1 MPPLLRFCT
10 AIVVAICIVSFAA
23 PPARAAI
30 PLGYNADVRGI
41 LSDKC
46 FRCHGPDSAARQGDL
61 RLDQRADAVAD
72 RGGTSAIVPGDPKRS
87 EAYLRIVS
95 QEAGERMPPD
105 DSGLSLSEKER
116 ELIRQWI
123 AEGANYESHW
133 SFVPPVRPELPKPVG
148 GAAAAHPIDR
158 FIDERLAKLGVSANP
173 EADPAVLCRRLHLD
187 LTGLPPTIAEV
198 EQFLAAY
205 ASTKSA
211 AAREKAYVDLV
222 DRLLASP
229 RYAEQMASPW
239 LDAARYA
246 DTNGYQTDGPRRM
259 WRWRDWVIDAFR
271 RNQPFDEFTVEQLAG
286 DLLPQPTLE
295 QQIATGFHRNH
306 RMNAEG
312 GIIPE
317 EYLAEYVADR
327 VETTGTVWLGLT
339 IGCARCHDHKYDPI
353 TQREFYQLFDFFNR
367 VPEPGKALRDDN
379 SPPTILAPTDEQ
391 QVPLAKL
398 EQEVEQARKVWV
410 AAQPEVERSVAV
422 WAAQATRDPARWT
435 ITDGLTLRIPFDET
449 LPSIKEW
456 KPIDNGG
463 GRPSYAPGPF
473 TLALQLDGRGSF
485 EFDHVP
491 KFDSEATFS
500 AAVWLRP
507 PAKANATVYAAMD
520 DAMSQNG
527 IELRLV
533 DGRPQVVLSGR
544 ILDDVVRVE
553 AESPLPADLWSH
565 VAWTY
570 DGTRD
575 AAGVHFFIDGRPVKT
590 RVVTDTLSNK
600 FKTTR
605 PLVVGAGGTSSNYQ
619 GRIADLRF
627 YDRALSADEA
637 AIVYCDLSIRA
648 MAQEYGRSI
657 DPAVGIKL
665 REYFL
670 RFAAPEGMRR
680 KRDAEALAEEAIRK
694 LRRELPTTMVM
705 RDVPGLRTTHVLT
718 RGEYD
723 KPGEAVKAGIPA
735 AFGLP
740 LPSQVPPNRL
750 ALARWLVDRRHPLTA
765 RVAVNRFWQQLFG
778 VGLVKTVDDFGVQGE
793 WPIYHELLDWLAVE
807 FMEAGDGWDVKHLVK
822 QIVTSAAYRR
832 SSQIQGDAGVRDPEN
847 RLLARGARFRLSAE
861 AVRDSALAVSGLLT
875 ERIGGPSIKPYQPA
889 GLWEELATGVV
900 KYEQDHGEDLYRRSL
915 YIYRKRTVS
924 VPMLSTF
931 DAAARETCVVRQS
944 RTNTP
949 LQSLNLLNDVT
960 FVEASRALGARM
972 MRESSS
978 DPAVRIAHGFQL
990 VTARGPTPDELRVLV
1005 AGFERRF
1012 AQYQADPA
1020 SAVKLVAIGE
1030 SPVDKSLDV
1039 VLWAVYTTVGNVL
1052 LNLDEFVTRE

>member
-1 MPPLLRFCT
+1 MPPLLRF
-10 AIVVAICIVSFAA
+10 
-23 PPARAAI
+23 RAAVLAAVCASPFVAHPVRAAT
-30 PLGYNADVRGI
+30 PLTYNADVRTI

-61 RLDQRADAVAD
+61 RLDRRADAVAD
-72 RGGTSAIVPGDPKRS
+72 RGGAAAIVPGDPNRS

-105 DSGLSLSEKER
+105 DSGLALSAQQR
-116 ELIRQWI
+116 ETLRRWI
-123 AEGANYESHW
+123 AEGAAYEPHW
-133 SFVPPVRPELPKPVG
+133 SFIPPVQPELPPAAG
-148 GAAAAHPIDR
+148 GGKTAHPIDR
-158 FIDERLAKLGVSANP
+158 FVEARLAKLGVQSNP

-198 EQFLAAY
+198 EAFVAAY
-205 ASTKSA
+205 GSAKSPD
-211 AAREKAYVDLV
+211 AREQAYAATV

-229 RYAEQMASPW
+229 RYAERMASPW

-259 WRWRDWVIDAFR
+259 WRWRDWVIDAFH
-271 RNQPFDEFTVEQLAG
+271 RNQPFDEFTIEQLAG
-286 DLLPQPTLE
+286 DLLPQPTLA

-317 EYLAEYVADR
+317 EFLAEYVADR

-379 SPPTILAPTDEQ
+379 SPPTIMAPTDEQ
-391 QVPLAKL
+391 QVRLAKL
-398 EQEVEQARKVWV
+398 QREVERARKAWET
-410 AAQPEVERSVAV
+410 AQPEVARGEAA
-422 WAAQATRDPARWT
+422 WAAEAVRDPARWT
-435 ITDGLTLRIPFDET
+435 ITEGLTLRIPFDET
-449 LPSIKEW
+449 LPSLQGL
-456 KPIDNGG
+456 KPTYSGS
-463 GRPSYAPGPF
+463 GRPSYGLGPF
-473 TLALQLDGRGSF
+473 AWALQLDGRGSF
-485 EFDHVP
+485 QFDHVP
-491 KFDSEATFS
+491 KFDSEAVFS
-500 AAVWLRP
+500 SAVWLRP
-507 PAKANATVYAAMD
+507 SEKANATVYAAMD

-533 DGRPQVVLSGR
+533 AGRPQVVLSGR

-553 AESPLPADLWSH
+553 ADIPLPTDAWSH

-575 AAGVHFFIDGRPVKT
+575 AAGVHFFIDGRPAKA

-600 FKTTR
+600 FKTTQ
-605 PLVVGAGGTSSNYQ
+605 PLGVGAGGTSGNYQ

-627 YDRALSADEA
+627 YDRALSAAEA

-648 MAQEYGRSI
+648 LAQQSGRSA
-657 DPAVGIKL
+657 DPAAAVKL
-665 REYFL
+665 REYYL
-670 RFAAPEGMRR
+670 RFAAPESLRR
-680 KRDAEALAEEAIRK
+680 RRDAAVLAEEAVRK
-694 LRRELPTTMVM
+694 LHRELPTTMVM
-705 RDVPGLRTTHVLT
+705 RDVPGLRKTHVLT

-723 KPGEAVKAGIPA
+723 KPGEAVEAGLPA
-735 AFGLP
+735 ALGAGLP
-740 LPSQVPPNRL
+740 PGEPANRL

-778 VGLVKTVDDFGVQGE
+778 VGLVKTVEDFGVQGE
-793 WPIYHELLDWLAVE
+793 WPIHRDLLDWLAVD
-807 FMEAGDGWDVKHLVK
+807 FMEAGDGWDVKRLIK

-832 SSQIQGDAGVRDPEN
+832 SSHVDGAAAAHDPEN

-861 AVRDSALAVSGLLT
+861 AVRDSALAVSGLLV
-875 ERIGGPSIKPYQPA
+875 ERVGGPSIKPYQPA
-889 GLWEELATGVV
+889 GLWEELGTGIV
-900 KYEQDHGEDLYRRSL
+900 KYEQDHGAELYRRSL

-924 VPMLSTF
+924 VPMLATF

-960 FVEASRALGARM
+960 FVEAARALGARM
-972 MRESSS
+972 MRDSAS
-978 DPAVRIAHGFQL
+978 DPATRIARGFRL
-990 VTARGPTPDELRVLV
+990 VTARQPTPDELRVLT
-1005 AGFERRF
+1005 AGFERRL
-1012 AQYQADPA
+1012 AEYRRDPA
-1020 SAVKLVAIGE
+1020 AAAKLTAIGE
-1030 SPVDKSLDV
+1030 SPLDKSLDV
-1039 VLWAVYTTVGNVL
+1039 VAWAAYTTVGNVL

>member
-1 MPPLLRFCT
+1 MPPRLRLC
-10 AIVVAICIVSFAA
+10 AAVVAAIGSLPFVSHQ
-23 PPARAAI
+23 ARAAT
-30 PLGYNADVRGI
+30 PLAYNADVRSI

-61 RLDQRADAVAD
+61 RLDQRAEAVAD
-72 RGGTSAIVPGDPKRS
+72 RGGTAAIVPGDPNRS
-87 EAYLRIVS
+87 EAYLRINS

-105 DSGLSLSEKER
+105 DSGLVLSQQER
-116 ELIRQWI
+116 ETLRRWI
-123 AEGANYESHW
+123 AEGALYEPHW
-133 SFVPPVRPELPKPVG
+133 SFVPPVRSEPPKPDRG
-148 GAAAAHPIDR
+148 PGAAHPIDR
-158 FIDERLAKLGVSANP
+158 FIDARLAKLGIRPNP
-173 EADPAVLCRRLHLD
+173 EAEPAVLCRRLHLD
-187 LTGLPPTIAEV
+187 LTGLPPTIVEV
-198 EQFLAAY
+198 EGFVTAY
-205 ASTKSA
+205 SSA
-211 AAREKAYVDLV
+211 TSPGAREKVYVALV

-229 RYAEQMASPW
+229 RYAEQMVSPW

-259 WRWRDWVIDAFR
+259 WRWRDWVIGAFH
-271 RNQPFDEFTVEQLAG
+271 RNQPFDDFTVEQLAG
-286 DLLPQPTLE
+286 DLLPQPTLD

-391 QVPLAKL
+391 QIQLAKL
-398 EQEVEQARKVWV
+398 EREVEQARKDWAAVQSEV
-410 AAQPEVERSVAV
+410 ARGEAA
-422 WAAQATRDPARWT
+422 WAAQAVRDPARWT
-435 ITDGLTLRIPFDET
+435 ITEGLTLRLPLDET
-449 LPSIKEW
+449 LPSLMEP
-456 KPIDNGG
+456 KPIYSGDGP
-463 GRPSYAPGPF
+463 PSYAPGPF
-473 TLALQLDGRGSF
+473 ALALQLDGRGSF
-485 EFDHVP
+485 QFDHIP
-491 KFDSEATFS
+491 KFDSEAAFS
-500 AAVWLRP
+500 SAVWLSP
-507 PAKANATVYAAMD
+507 SANGNATVYAAMD

-533 DGRPQVVLSGR
+533 EGRPQIVLSGR

-553 AESPLPADLWSH
+553 TETPLQADAWSH

-575 AAGVHFFIDGRPVKT
+575 AAGVHFYVDGRPAKS

-600 FKTTR
+600 FKTTQ
-605 PLVVGAGGTSSNYQ
+605 PLVVGAGGTSNNYQ

-627 YDRALSADEA
+627 YDRALSAPET
-637 AIVYCDLSIRA
+637 AIVYCDLSVRA
-648 MAQEYGRSI
+648 LAQEYGRST
-657 DPAVGIKL
+657 DPAAAIKL

-670 RFAAPEGMRR
+670 RFVAPEALRK
-680 KRDAEALAEEAIRK
+680 KRDAEALAETAIRN
-694 LRRELPTTMVM
+694 LRRVLPTTMVM

-723 KPGEAVKAGIPA
+723 KPGEAVEAGIPA
-735 AFGLP
+735 TLGLP
-740 LPSQVPPNRL
+740 LPSGEPVNRL
-750 ALARWLVDRRHPLTA
+750 TLARWLVDRRHPLTA

-778 VGLVKTVDDFGVQGE
+778 VGLVKTVEDFGVQGE
-793 WPIYHELLDWLAVE
+793 WPIHRELLDWLAVD
-807 FMEAGDGWDVKHLVK
+807 FMEAGDGWDVKRLIK

-832 SSQIQGDAGVRDPEN
+832 SSRVDGAAAARDSEN

-861 AVRDSALAVSGLLT
+861 AVRDSALAVSGLLV

-889 GLWEELATGVV
+889 GLWEELGTGVV
-900 KYEQDHGEDLYRRSL
+900 KYEQDHGADIYRRSL
-915 YIYRKRTVS
+915 YIYRKRTIS
-924 VPMLSTF
+924 VPMLATF

-972 MRESSS
+972 LRESSGDTAS
-978 DPAVRIAHGFQL
+978 RIAHGFRL
-990 VTARGPTPDELRVLV
+990 VTARKPTSDELRVLT
-1005 AGFERRF
+1005 AGFERRL
-1012 AQYQADPA
+1012 AQFKADPGA
-1020 SAVKLVAIGE
+1020 AANLLATGE

-1039 VLWAVYTTVGNVL
+1039 IQWAAFTTVGNVL